1 MKKMMMVLAMVM
13 APFVLAAESTETNP
27 RLDNGTNLFERGAT
41 SKKPF
46 LRVIG
51 VDAAN
56 NTGNGMT
63 VNCPSCPGGSGS
75 SGYIGVSI
83 VAQGQA
89 ITVTF
94 GGTAQPV
101 GLTGAAY
108 AGVTAGSGVLQNS
121 DDIEGVLKGA
131 TSTSAPF
138 FTKPIGV
145 DGSNAASATNGVP
158 VNVVGS
164 MTYGRVSSPAYTV
177 LTGTATTVNLTSA
190 AGIDQALD
198 LAVRVNY
205 GANAAV
211 RFVVNYSATAP
222 SDICAKVGHYAAS
235 TATTQVLGRWKGGS
249 HCHMCSDGT
258 GPTGNYVSLDI
269 LGYVT
274 QTATP

>member
-1 MKKMMMVLAMVM
+1 MVKTSLFLLALLCGQLQAANIINTQAKVPYDTSTGVGTWPVSN
-13 APFVLAAESTETNP
+13 AGGGAAEAVTV
-27 RLDNGTNLFERGAT
+27 T
-41 SKKPF
+41 S
-46 LRVIG
+46 V
-51 VDAAN
+51 AA
-56 NTGNGMT
+56 
-63 VNCPSCPGGSGS
+63 
-75 SGYIGVSI
+75 GVSI
-83 VAQGQA
+83 
-89 ITVTF
+89 TVNN
-94 GGTAQPV
+94 TAASAVPV

-205 GANAAV
+205 GANSAV